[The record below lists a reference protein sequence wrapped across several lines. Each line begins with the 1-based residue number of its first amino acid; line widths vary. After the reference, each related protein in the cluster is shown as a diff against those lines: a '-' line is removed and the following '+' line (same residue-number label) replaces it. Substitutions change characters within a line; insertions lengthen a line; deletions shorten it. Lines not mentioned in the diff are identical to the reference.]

1 MISLFSISVS
11 SRTSPTH
18 TQTVIAGP
26 NDILVM
32 RGDHVRTAYFVYQ
45 GQVRCTPD
53 AVDDD
58 EDLNEGGDS
67 DYEDDNGS
75 GDGSGSESGHG
86 GSVGSGDSGHGGSGS
101 GYGIGGRNGRRALLD
116 GAEVTLAP
124 ALGPGDSFCTY
135 ALLRYDCQI
144 QMKADS

>member
-1 MISLFSISVS
+1 
-11 SRTSPTH
+11 
-18 TQTVIAGP
+18 VIAGP

-67 DYEDDNGS
+67 DDDNDGGDGDDS
-75 GDGSGSESGHG
+75 GIGIGSGS
-86 GSVGSGDSGHGGSGS
+86 GSGSGS
-101 GYGIGGRNGRRALLD
+101 GYGIGGKSGRRAMLD
-116 GAEVTLAP
+116 GAAVTLAP

-135 ALLRYDCQI
+135 ALLRYGDA
-144 QMKADS
+144 QMEANS